1 MLNNRGYSKYLA
13 GDTQGAMRDFYEAAN
28 NRGFIKAW
36 ANVAKIH
43 AEEGRYQDAIKTYK
57 RVMNEA
63 SALNSTGSAAMR
75 NGDFELAEHYLNEAI
90 RLSPTYFPLA
100 EENLVLLQERQQRE
114 ADNAT
119 QTDSG

>member
-1 MLNNRGYSKYLA
+1 
-13 GDTQGAMRDFYEAAN
+13 
-28 NRGFIKAW
+28 
-36 ANVAKIH
+36 
-43 AEEGRYQDAIKTYK
+43 
-57 RVMNEA
+57 
-63 SALNSTGSAAMR
+63 MR